1 MHRYLHIVTDIERLV
16 DPDGQCFDTL
26 ASAVE
31 EARQCARDLMA
42 EELLQGRPLPLNWRV
57 QVADEEGCILAT
69 FRFAD
74 IVFGTQAPV
83 PFMVAAASDPNLV
96 ERAKVLFFK
105 AQRTQGELRDGLLA
119 LRDNVRQLSKL
130 TGHFGRAHEAP

>member
-26 ASAVE
+26 ASAIE
-31 EARQCARDLMA
+31 EARQCGRDLMA
-42 EELLQGRPLPLNWRV
+42 EELRQGRPLPLNWRV

-74 IVFGTQAPV
+74 IVFGSQAPV

-96 ERAKVLFFK
+96 ERAKVLSSRHSGHK
-105 AQRTQGELRDGLLA
+105 ANCAMVCWRCVTTCASYQ
-119 LRDNVRQLSKL
+119 S
-130 TGHFGRAHEAP
+130 